1 MSRTLGLIA
10 IGGFLLSIAFFVLA
24 FLIAGDQLFTSS
36 RPLAAIAPLVDG
48 VDRKEWRWNGGDSLH
63 VEAPMKLRYSQQGT
77 PNVTVTG
84 PADLLKRVKVGGGQ
98 IVAEG
103 PRERDGRRLEA
114 EVSGVPIR
122 KFTVSGRQDLDL
134 GHIDQDSLEV
144 RIAGKGSVTGEGKV
158 GQLNLVIAG
167 NGDANLGSLIARDA
181 KIAIMGNGDAT
192 LSPQQTL
199 TVTIAGH
206 GTVRLKSHP
215 VSVRKTIIGSGEII
229 EEGGGRS
236 ESAGIDQ
243 SSPASGGAGGEFVI
257 AGHGHQDLGRFDGG
271 DVKLVIN
278 GSGSATAEGR
288 VDNLTVRIS
297 GSGKAR
303 LGKLMARRVRVT
315 VAGSGDATIAPQD
328 EAHVTIL
335 GSGDV
340 YLATRPRRIERRIM
354 GSGNIIEAR

>member
-144 RIAGKGSVTGEGKV
+144 RIAGKGSVTGEGKGFEIEV
-158 GQLNLVIAG
+158 TAVEPTGSETRVF
-167 NGDANLGSLIARDA
+167 ANLGGEEVVAVFRERHQFKPGE
-181 KIAIMGNGDAT
+181 KIRLRPDPQYVHLFDAT
-192 LSPQQTL
+192 T
-199 TVTIAGH
+199 GK
-206 GTVRLKSHP
+206 RLN
-215 VSVRKTIIGSGEII
+215 
-229 EEGGGRS
+229 
-236 ESAGIDQ
+236 A
-243 SSPASGGAGGEFVI
+243 
-257 AGHGHQDLGRFDGG
+257 
-271 DVKLVIN
+271 
-278 GSGSATAEGR
+278 
-288 VDNLTVRIS
+288 
-297 GSGKAR
+297 
-303 LGKLMARRVRVT
+303 
-315 VAGSGDATIAPQD
+315 
-328 EAHVTIL
+328 
-335 GSGDV
+335 
-340 YLATRPRRIERRIM
+340 
-354 GSGNIIEAR
+354 